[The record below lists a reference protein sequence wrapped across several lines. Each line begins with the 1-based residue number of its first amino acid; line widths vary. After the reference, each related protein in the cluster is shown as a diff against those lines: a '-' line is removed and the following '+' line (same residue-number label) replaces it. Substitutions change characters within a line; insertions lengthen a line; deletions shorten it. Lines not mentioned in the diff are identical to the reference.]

1 MTKVVVAVVVALTLA
16 GSAPS
21 FAASQMSQTKN
32 GVRWH
37 HHAVHGV
44 HPGSTIYPSGRD
56 PYKGENRSGAPLG
69 ETWPGNGAT

>member
-1 MTKVVVAVVVALTLA
+1 MTKAHVVTLVVALTLA

-21 FAASQMSQTKN
+21 FAVSQSQTKN

-44 HPGSTIYPSGRD
+44 HPGSTIYPYGRD